1 MVSDVEKR
9 ISDLENRVTS
19 LERVVNQTKYTGLAQ
34 NQTKKKPSIKEFLI
48 SKRPSNDVERS
59 LAIGYFFEKFE
70 GFESFNADD
79 LRGGFE
85 RAREK
90 KPLNINDKINLNIRK
105 GYLDEATDRKDGNK
119 AWYLTSSGENFVEHD
134 LLEGNQGKPE

>member
-9 ISDLENRVTS
+9 IGDLENRVTS

-34 NQTKKKPSIKEFLI
+34 NQTKKKLSIKEFLI
-48 SKRPSNDVERS
+48 SKRPSDDVKRS
-59 LAIGYFFEKFE
+59 LVIGYFFEKFE

-85 RAREK
+85 KAREK
-90 KPLNINDKINLNIRK
+90 KPLNINDKINLNKGK
-105 GYLDEATDRKDGNK
+105 GYLDEASDKRDGKK
-119 AWYLTSSGENFVEHD
+119 AWYLTSSGENFVERD
-134 LLEGNQGKPE
+134 LPEGDQGKP